1 MPANADEFSYIDQ
14 LSTGVAV
21 LDERDVLIHANPA
34 LIDATG
40 ITGWRDRPLATLE
53 FATPE
58 LAVLPERARR
68 EGVRIALRG
77 VELRT
82 SGTPLRCDIAV
93 SPLPNGAIVEVHA
106 LAPHESAGMSPRISQ
121 SLRGLAHEIK
131 NPLAGLR
138 GAAQL
143 LQRRIADPDLQRLA
157 AMVITEADRLA
168 TLADRFLRPGGKP
181 HLSAS
186 ISTKSPNAHAR

>member
-1 MPANADEFSYIDQ
+1 MPANADEFSLIDQ

-131 NPLAGLR
+131 NPLGGFARRRAASAATHRRSRSAASGRDGHHR
-138 GAAQL
+138 GGPARQSRRPLPAARRQTAL
-143 LQRRIADPDLQRLA
+143 EQRQ
-157 AMVITEADRLA
+157 
-168 TLADRFLRPGGKP
+168 
-181 HLSAS
+181 SA
-186 ISTKSPNAHAR
+186 